1 MEDAGG
7 ARAAS
12 EVWLAMSDLV
22 LDRLHRRAVS
32 DATGL
37 SFGKSRALRRLAR
50 RPMSMSELA
59 DALDIEKPNATTV
72 VAELEA
78 AGLVQRRPHPTD
90 GRAKLADVT
99 ARGRELARRADEIL
113 ATPPPGLT
121 ALTDE
126 QLATL
131 ARLLERISGD
141 SPRG

>member
-1 MEDAGG
+1 MKDQG
-7 ARAAS
+7 AAQSAS

-22 LDRLHRRAVS
+22 LDQLRRRAVS

-37 SFGKSRALRRLAR
+37 SFGKARALRTLAR
-50 RPMSMSELA
+50 HPMSMSELA

-78 AGLVQRRPHPTD
+78 AGLVRRRPHPTD

-99 ARGRELARRADEIL
+99 ARGRALARRANKIL

-121 ALTDE
+121 ALSSE
-126 QLATL
+126 QLTTL
-131 ARLLERISGD
+131 ARILERISGD
-141 SPRG
+141 SPQ

>member
-1 MEDAGG
+1 MKDPG
-7 ARAAS
+7 AAQSAS

-22 LDRLHRRAVS
+22 LDQLRRRAVS

-37 SFGKSRALRRLAR
+37 SFGKARALRRLAR

-78 AGLVQRRPHPTD
+78 AGLVRRRPHPTD

-99 ARGRELARRADEIL
+99 SRGRELARRADKIL

-121 ALTDE
+121 ALSAD
-126 QLATL
+126 QLTAL
-131 ARLLERISGD
+131 ARILERISGN
-141 SPRG
+141 SPQ